1 MTPRWDSGPAAH
13 GLLLT
18 LLLWLGACVSTPP
31 LWAELSF
38 DGLSYD
44 NLWVVVID
52 LLDSEG
58 FHVKSGDPG
67 TGSIESD
74 WLYGTSVR
82 EVRGPS
88 RRKAMVEINKQP
100 DVIGW
105 VVRLRVRE
113 EVIRKGGMRATQLR
127 DSPDWEEWHDDW
139 DSTEYL
145 AAKIRAR
152 LTDYFI
158 DAKVE
163 AHKVNQH

>member
-1 MTPRWDSGPAAH
+1 V
-13 GLLLT
+13 LLT
-18 LLLWLGACVSTPP
+18 LLAGLGACTSTPP
-31 LWAELSF
+31 LWAELAF

-58 FHVKSGDPG
+58 FHIRTGDPG
-67 TGSIESD
+67 SGTIESA

-88 RRKAMVEINKQP
+88 RRKVVVEITRGTDTK
-100 DVIGW
+100 GW
-105 VVRLRVRE
+105 VVRLRVPE
-113 EVIRKGGMRATQLR
+113 EVIRKGGMRATELR
-127 DSPDWEEWHDDW
+127 DSDDWEEWHDNW

-152 LTDYFI
+152 LPDYFLA
-158 DAKVE
+158 AKVE
-163 AHKVNQH
+163 GPASSRP